1 MKNMDKRSQ
10 IKTVLKTGGEIMLDM
25 GLMETFFMERI
36 SRGKKKTVREKRE
49 SCRGLKICGRELFEE
64 EIVEGSSETE

>member
-36 SRGKKKTVREKRE
+36 SRGKKKTVRERE
-49 SCRGLKICGRELFEE
+49 SHAD
-64 EIVEGSSETE
+64 